1 MSTTAAPKISARGTA
16 MPASPIRKLMP
27 LANDAKRRGVTVLHL
42 NIGQP
47 DLETPEPMRRRLAA
61 LKDKVYA
68 YSSSNGTPEYIDFL
82 QAY

>member
-1 MSTTAAPKISARGTA
+1 

-68 YSSSNGTPEYIDFL
+68 YSPSNGTPEYLDFL
-82 QAY
+82 QAYYEKLGVTLGKE